1 MASKQE
7 VKKYLAYWFQLGKS
21 VVKGNGTATL
31 LPRQILAGDD
41 YSQEFEECWQ
51 KIIASPS
58 SDYHLEGTHETIS
71 ELLKPEWELNSCA
84 RCEMP
89 VPMRNVGM
97 PPTVCPCHD
106 LLNWPNTEL
115 PPPRQPINSEAQ
127 LIEIRNRLSAIS
139 PRTNNK

>member
-1 MASKQE
+1 
-7 VKKYLAYWFQLGKS
+7 
-21 VVKGNGTATL
+21 
-31 LPRQILAGDD
+31 
-41 YSQEFEECWQ
+41 
-51 KIIASPS
+51 
-58 SDYHLEGTHETIS
+58 
-71 ELLKPEWELNSCA
+71 
-84 RCEMP
+84 MP